1 MPHKKAHLFVC
12 VNGGPDKPNT
22 CGYKNSADLHAKV
35 KEQCNAQPWAKQVRI
50 NRSYCLGQCEKGIA
64 AVLYPQD
71 HWMLNV
77 RNDDVE
83 LLFDAVKAAVE
94 SQKDH

>member
-1 MPHKKAHLFVC
+1 MPHKKAHLFIC
-12 VNGGPDKPNT
+12 VNGGPDKEGT
-22 CGYKNSADLHAKV
+22 CGFKGSADLHAQV
-35 KEQCNAQPWAKQVRI
+35 KEACKKQPWAEDVRI
-50 NRSYCLGQCEKGIA
+50 NRSYCLGQCKNGIA

-71 HWMLNV
+71 HWILNT